1 MQEERLICVTRF
13 SLCDKN
19 TGRYAHSI
27 YEHIAGSLAKAYIE
41 SFSPMY
47 TFDFHI
53 CKEMKNEVYE
63 WKNKGEN
70 VILQYK
76 NTPDETC
83 GDSCHQVGT
92 QSGVFTEAYYN
103 GPFAGV
109 TVVIAVTIVVYNQQ
123 TVNDKPAGN

>member
-1 MQEERLICVTRF
+1 MTRF
-13 SLCDKN
+13 SLCEKN
-19 TGRYAHSI
+19 TGGYANSI
-27 YEHIAGSLAKAYIE
+27 YEHIAGSFAKAYIE

-47 TFDFHI
+47 TFDFHR

-63 WKNKGEN
+63 WKDKGEN

-83 GDSCHQVGT
+83 GDSCHQVGI
-92 QSGVFTEAYYN
+92 QSGVFAEAYYN
-103 GPFAGV
+103 GPFSGV

-123 TVNDKPAGN
+123 TVNDKPAGY